1 MACIAFK
8 EPRFYGREGAVSDP
22 IVVSRLGQKKNL
34 SQRPP
39 RLCGKSDLERGEYQP
54 QNPMK
59 STAVTPNSTVLGQ
72 E

>member
-8 EPRFYGREGAVSDP
+8 EAWFYGREGADP